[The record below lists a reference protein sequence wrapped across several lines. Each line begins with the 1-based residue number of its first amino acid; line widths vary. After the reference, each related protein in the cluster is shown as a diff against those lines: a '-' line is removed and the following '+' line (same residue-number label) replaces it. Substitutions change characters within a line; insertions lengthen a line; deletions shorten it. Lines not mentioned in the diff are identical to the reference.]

1 MSLVDKLP
9 VGTDVLIN
17 TKDKF
22 TNKKGVVRYVGTLE
36 GVEG

>member
-1 MSLVDKLP
+1 MSLAGKLP

-22 TNKKGVVRYVGTLE
+22 VNKKGIVRYVGTLD
-36 GVEG
+36 GV